1 MQQKYHI
8 ELVEEH
14 DAVNFYSVHLE
25 EEELSEL
32 ERFLR
37 NSRKAVDMMKRLML
51 SLHGLIKS
59 ERMVH

>member
-14 DAVNFYSVHLE
+14 DAVNFIAFIWKRKNYQSLNV
-25 EEELSEL
+25 
-32 ERFLR
+32 FLR

>member
-37 NSRKAVDMMKRLML
+37 NFRKAVDMMKRLML